1 MFSFSKGL
9 IAMDSLHPLPALPS
23 RITRYA
29 ALASSVPVD
38 FLADPDGEWEF
49 DSLVEAAGFDPN
61 NPRVCVGAL
70 MRPFGGHPEGAA
82 VVTELGRERAFVA
95 IVEYP
100 LEFALGA
107 KAA

>member
-1 MFSFSKGL
+1 MFIFVKGL
-9 IAMDSLHPLPALPS
+9 IAMDSLHPLPALPA
-23 RITRYA
+23 RITRYPA
-29 ALASSVPVD
+29 GSGSIPAD
-38 FLADPDGEWEF
+38 YLADPDGAWEF

-70 MRPFGGHPEGAA
+70 SRPFGVHPEGAA

-100 LEFALGA
+100 AEYASSA
-107 KAA
+107 RAA